1 MTGGTDVVIVGG
13 GIIGLAAGYFLS
25 KAGKRVVVIDKGGF
39 ADGASGACDDMILF
53 QSKKPGINLELTFE
67 SLELYKRLIVD
78 FDDSMQFKNLGGM
91 VLIENEAEL
100 AIMEQFV
107 REQRSYGL
115 DVELIDQQDARKK
128 QPFLSDHIIA
138 STYSMMDSQID
149 PFHVMRAFEKQ
160 GSKLGMQII
169 RRNAVEAIDLLGS
182 GNWKVSCADG
192 SSWEAP
198 TVVNAAGAWAPSIGA
213 MVDLSVPIVPKR
225 GQIVLSERIPP
236 IGETNLWN
244 AKYLVTKLHKDSAT
258 ALSEEE
264 KALGLSLAFTRSAGG
279 TYLMGSTREYVGYD
293 KSTTIAGIK
302 GIINLTL
309 GYLPRMSEV
318 GIVRA
323 MAGLRPET
331 PDGKMILGEHADRPG
346 FFTAAGHEGDGIALA
361 PITGKLLSDLVCNN
375 RIERRVDELSP
386 NRFGGTAHE

>member
-1 MTGGTDVVIVGG
+1 MAKGLDVVIIGG
-13 GIIGLAAGYFLS
+13 GIIGLAGGYFLS
-25 KAGKRVVVIDKGGF
+25 KNKKRVLVIDKGGF

-67 SLELYKRLIVD
+67 SLELYRRLMVD
-78 FDDSMQFKNLGGM
+78 FEDDMQFKNLGGM
-91 VLIENEAEL
+91 VLIENDAEL

-107 REQRSYGL
+107 EEQRSYGL
-115 DVELIDQQDARKK
+115 DVEVISRHDARKK

-149 PFHVMRAFEKQ
+149 PFHVMRALERH
-160 GSKLGMQII
+160 GAKLGMQVM
-169 RRNAVEAIDLLGS
+169 RRNGVVGIERLGN
-182 GNWKVSCADG
+182 GNWSVACEDG
-192 SSWEAP
+192 SRHEAA
-198 TVVNAAGAWAPSIGA
+198 TVVNAAGAWAPSIA
-213 MVDLSVPIVPKR
+213 HMVGTVVPIVPKR

-244 AKYLVTKLHKDSAT
+244 AKYLVTKLHKGAEVTFSP
-258 ALSEEE
+258 EERE
-264 KALGLSLAFTRSAGG
+264 LGLSLAFTRSAGG

-293 KSTTIAGIK
+293 KGTTIAGIR

-309 GYLPRMSEV
+309 SYLPKMKDV

-331 PDGKMILGEHADRPG
+331 PDGKMILGEHEGLDG
-346 FFTAAGHEGDGIALA
+346 FYTAAGHEGDGIALA
-361 PITGKLLSDLVCNN
+361 PITGRLLCDLVLGNPID
-375 RIERRVDELSP
+375 RDLSELSP
-386 NRFGGTAHE
+386 NRFGGMFHE

>member
-1 MTGGTDVVIVGG
+1 MAKGLDVVIVGG
-13 GIIGLAAGYFLS
+13 GIIGLAGGYFLS
-25 KAGKRVVVIDKGGF
+25 RKKKRVLVIDKGGF

-78 FDDSMQFKNLGGM
+78 FDDEMQFKNLGGM
-91 VLIENEAEL
+91 VLIENDAEL

-107 REQRSYGL
+107 AEQRSYGL
-115 DVELIDQQDARKK
+115 DVEVIGQQDARKK

-149 PFHVMRAFEKQ
+149 PFHVMRALEKH
-160 GSKLGMQII
+160 GLKLGMGIQ
-169 RRNAVEAIDLLGS
+169 RRNGVVAIERLGN
-182 GNWKVSCADG
+182 GNWSVVCEDG
-192 SSWEAP
+192 STHEAP
-198 TVVNAAGAWAPSIGA
+198 VVVNAAGAWAPSIAQMVGA
-213 MVDLSVPIVPKR
+213 TVPIVPKR

-244 AKYLVTKLHKDSAT
+244 AKYLVTKLHKGTEVQMTD
-258 ALSEEE
+258 EERE
-264 KALGLSLAFTRSAGG
+264 LGLSLAFTRSAGN

-293 KSTTIAGIK
+293 KGTTIAGIR
-302 GIINLTL
+302 GIIDMTL
-309 GYLPRMSEV
+309 SYLPKMKDV

-331 PDGKMILGEHADRPG
+331 PDGKMILGEHKNLDG
-346 FFTAAGHEGDGIALA
+346 FYTAAGHEGDGIALA
-361 PITGKLLSDLVCNN
+361 PVTAKLLSDLICGNPID
-375 RIERRVDELSP
+375 RDLGELSP
-386 NRFGGTAHE
+386 NRFGGMAHE

>member
-1 MTGGTDVVIVGG
+1 MGKALDVVVVGG
-13 GIIGLAAGYFLS
+13 GIIGLASGYFLTRN
-25 KAGKRVVVIDKGGF
+25 GKRVAVLDKGGF

-91 VLIENEAEL
+91 VLIENGEEL

-107 REQRSYGL
+107 KEQRSYGL
-115 DVELIDQQDARKK
+115 DVELIDQKDARKK

-160 GSKLGMQII
+160 GSALGMQII
-169 RRNAVEAIDLLGS
+169 RRNGVIAIERLGNA
-182 GNWKVSCADG
+182 NWKVITADG
-192 SSWEAP
+192 TAYEAP
-198 TVVNAAGAWAPSIGA
+198 AVVNAAGAWAPSIATMVGA
-213 MVDLSVPIVPKR
+213 VVPIVPKR

-244 AKYLVTKLHKDSAT
+244 AKYLVTKLHKGSAVT
-258 ALSEEE
+258 LSAEEVE
-264 KALGLSLAFTRSAGG
+264 LGLSLAFTRSAGG

-309 GYLPRMSEV
+309 GYLPKMKDV

-331 PDGKMILGEHADRPG
+331 PDGKMILGEHAGLDG
-346 FFTAAGHEGDGIALA
+346 FYTAAGHEGDGIALA
-361 PITGKLLSDLVCNN
+361 PITAKLLSDLVCGN
-375 RIERRVDELSP
+375 RIERTLDELSP
-386 NRFGGTAHE
+386 NRFGEATNE

>member
-1 MTGGTDVVIVGG
+1 MAKGLDVVIIGG
-13 GIIGLAAGYFLS
+13 GIIGLACGYFLS
-25 KAGKRVVVIDKGGF
+25 GNKKRVLVIDKGGF

-67 SLELYKRLIVD
+67 SLELYRRLMVD
-78 FDDSMQFKNLGGM
+78 FDDDMQFKNLGGM
-91 VLIENEAEL
+91 VLIENDEEL
-100 AIMEQFV
+100 AIMEAFV
-107 REQRSYGL
+107 EEQRSYGL
-115 DVELIDQQDARKK
+115 DVEVIGRQDAHRK

-149 PFHVMRAFEKQ
+149 PFHVMRALERH
-160 GSKLGMQII
+160 GGRLGMQIM
-169 RRNAVEAIDLLGS
+169 RRNGVTAVKRLAS
-182 GNWKVSCADG
+182 GDWSVLCEDG
-192 SSWEAP
+192 STYEAA
-198 TVVNAAGAWAPSIGA
+198 TVVNAAGAWAPFVAEMVGA
-213 MVDLSVPIVPKR
+213 SVPIVPKR

-244 AKYLVTKLHKDSAT
+244 AKYLVTKLHKGAEVTFSP
-258 ALSEEE
+258 EERE
-264 KALGLSLAFTRSAGG
+264 LGLSLAFTRSAGG

-293 KSTTIAGIK
+293 KGTTIAGIK

-309 GYLPRMSEV
+309 SYLPKMKDV

-331 PDGKMILGEHADRPG
+331 PDGKMILGEHEGLDG

-361 PITGKLLSDLVCNN
+361 PITGKLLCDLVLGNPID
-375 RIERRVDELSP
+375 RDLSELSP
-386 NRFGGTAHE
+386 NRFGGTSHE